1 MPYSEPC
8 PLCNTNVDSAFSG
21 RGVEDWKASLTLLE
35 LEHDGPTLITP
46 PVTFMLRH
54 DQHAVHSACW
64 SILNGAVL
72 SKDISHR
79 WLGSIREI
87 FEDLEPH
94 FAEIQWP
101 ERPEF
106 LEGSW
111 QSIPA
116 PEANKL
122 DSSVIGTFG
131 NIFLPVEILQVIH
144 SHLEC
149 YDDVRNFTRVI
160 GVDPAP
166 AAWLALGKTY
176 FGPGLASIKGTRRQI
191 ADIIERIL
199 WNVHNSPTCL
209 PHIANYCAVWE
220 NVKLT
225 LSILAQTIR
234 GSDISSVKIDD
245 RCVVRCRDVIGALK
259 HQKSL
264 PLKSPCKLTVHFTSV
279 RTRDYLCGLQINDD
293 CAGYTGNLSLSTTIE
308 EFRGL
313 RIALDDYGFLS
324 LQVKDGK
331 SWQLHTCGTLP
342 PNEIEYLSFAQL
354 EWPICQDSEL
364 ILCLDTFKIQTISYH
379 SQDLEEELPHFSIWH
394 GGFPSPYLTPSVLF
408 DRFPNEGIRPC
419 TFLDQGLD
427 TVISISAFVDTWWQ
441 SLSGIEFTFRGKSDT
456 ARLGRPAKTFTK
468 LSFNLDWEQGEII
481 LGAGCA
487 VAHHNQGLSI
497 KFFTNFGRSVIFG
510 GPILGDWHTIK
521 GIAGIYCSSA
531 IFCHT
536 FPDGSMPFISFF
548 GVLKECIGSHN
559 LIVDDVATIEVTT
572 WPQEIVTFDKN
583 ESVLGFVS
591 RSDLTSISGITVYA
605 ESLLE
610 EARLTGIKIYHFD
623 RNPDLLGEAREEIH
637 TFSVADD
644 LIKIETYY
652 SMNHGS
658 LCQIRGFRFCFEL
671 GLVELGNTES
681 VLQRDIAV
689 CKSSPTVVYWIGKV
703 KVPSEALPFEYACVD
718 IIEAVSCDEISLK

>member
-1 MPYSEPC
+1 M
-8 PLCNTNVDSAFSG
+8 
-21 RGVEDWKASLTLLE
+21 E

-64 SILNGAVL
+64 SILNSAVL

-116 PEANKL
+116 PEVNKL
-122 DSSVIGTFG
+122 DSSVI
-131 NIFLPVEILQVIH
+131 
-144 SHLEC
+144 
-149 YDDVRNFTRVI
+149 
-160 GVDPAP
+160 
-166 AAWLALGKTY
+166 
-176 FGPGLASIKGTRRQI
+176 
-191 ADIIERIL
+191 
-199 WNVHNSPTCL
+199 
-209 PHIANYCAVWE
+209 
-220 NVKLT
+220 
-225 LSILAQTIR
+225 
-234 GSDISSVKIDD
+234 
-245 RCVVRCRDVIGALK
+245 
-259 HQKSL
+259 
-264 PLKSPCKLTVHFTSV
+264 
-279 RTRDYLCGLQINDD
+279 
-293 CAGYTGNLSLSTTIE
+293 GYTGNLSLSTTIE

-354 EWPICQDSEL
+354 EWPICQDGEL

-379 SQDLEEELPHFSIWH
+379 SQDLEEELPHFSVWH
-394 GGFPSPYLTPSVLF
+394 GGFPSPYLTLSVLF
-408 DRFPNEGIRPC
+408 DRFPNE
-419 TFLDQGLD
+419 
-427 TVISISAFVDTWWQ
+427 
-441 SLSGIEFTFRGKSDT
+441 EFTYRGKSDT

-481 LGAGCA
+481 LGIGCA
-487 VAHHNQGLSI
+487 VAHHNQELSI

-510 GPILGDWHTIK
+510 GPILGDWHPIT

-536 FPDGSMPFISFF
+536 FPVSHFLSVMTSSDG
-548 GVLKECIGSHN
+548 GHN

-572 WPQEIVTFDKN
+572 WPQENVTFDKN
-583 ESVLGFVS
+583 QSVLGFVS

-623 RNPDLLGEAREEIH
+623 RNPDLLERH
-637 TFSVADD
+637 SRKFTQ
-644 LIKIETYY
+644 TYN
-652 SMNHGS
+652 SSNRGS
-658 LCQIRGFRFCFEL
+658 LCQIQGFRFCFEL

-689 CKSSPTVVYWIGKV
+689 SKPSPTVYWVFNGSLSYLSESASDINITFAADWKGKN
-703 KVPSEALPFEYACVD
+703 ALRG
-718 IIEAVSCDEISLK
+718 